1 MNKCKPI
8 AVLLIAL
15 IAIPVGCQPRSGHFR
30 RNEIAIA
37 GGGAGDEAHHQPVPA
52 VVYAK
57 EGACPSEYPYCLSAE
72 GFDAFEGA
80 LNDLHACEDH
90 LTRCQTDLDA
100 VPREVEVTVERVVE
114 ERTPWWNWVLIGALT
129 ALIPVGVGVG
139 FYLGAK

>member
-1 MNKCKPI
+1 VSKWKPI
-8 AVLLIAL
+8 IALLIAL
-15 IAIPVGCQPRSGHFR
+15 LVIPAGCQPRSGHFR
-30 RNEIAIA
+30 RHEIA

-57 EGACPSEYPYCLSAE
+57 EGACPSEYPYCLSAA
-72 GFDAFEGA
+72 GFDAFETA
-80 LNDLHACEDH
+80 LNDLHACEGN

-114 ERTPWWNWVLIGALT
+114 ERTPWWNWVLIGALA
-129 ALIPVGVGVG
+129 ALIPVGIGVG